1 MASSELLQSL
11 GAGSGVRGATI
22 STSNAGGSNDAVS
35 TSFDD
40 LLAQA
45 RQGGLQSKARVKIG
59 KGLDIQLSPSQLE
72 RVGAAADV
80 AQANGA
86 NRALVLVD
94 GRAYRVDVATRTI
107 IGEAVSTQS
116 AAMADIDAV
125 VTAPAA
131 DGASPPDGKVLGP
144 PSASA
149 IQVPNAAVRKLFEQA
164 R

>member
-1 MASSELLQSL
+1 MASSEFLQSL
-11 GAGSGVRGATI
+11 GGGSGIRR
-22 STSNAGGSNDAVS
+22 STFVSPGSGGSGDAVS

-45 RQGGLQSKARVKIG
+45 RQGGVQSKARVKIG
-59 KGLDIQLSPSQLE
+59 KGLDIQLTPSQLE

-107 IGEAVSTQS
+107 IGEAVATQT

-131 DGASPPDGKVLGP
+131 DGAAPPSGKVLGP
-144 PSASA
+144 PSSSP
-149 IQVPNAAVRKLFEQA
+149 IEVPNAAVRKLFEGA